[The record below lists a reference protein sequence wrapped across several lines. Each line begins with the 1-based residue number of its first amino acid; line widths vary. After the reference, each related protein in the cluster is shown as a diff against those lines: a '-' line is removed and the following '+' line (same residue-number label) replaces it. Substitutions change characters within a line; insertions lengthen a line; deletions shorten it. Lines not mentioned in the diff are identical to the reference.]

1 MSGWQRIGIVVSVA
15 WLVGLSTV
23 QAPAQDQNAQ
33 ILIQAARSLKFTEPG
48 NKAFILEKQETVVA
62 EVAVIFGYGDN
73 RSAFI
78 SDFRHC
84 RRDRDDSR
92 TSLEIPACP

>member
-73 RSAFI
+73 RSA
-78 SDFRHC
+78 C
-84 RRDRDDSR
+84 Q
-92 TSLEIPACP
+92 EIAENLNHRAGTFKCHPIY